1 MDFSIK
7 VDICRKRMGLS
18 ILYLKGSQVDFL
30 FGLRFYYSYGGYG
43 QVETVSLPNHTCF
56 PGQA

>member
-7 VDICRKRMGLS
+7 FDICRIGMGLS

-43 QVETVSLPNHTCF
+43 CVEMVSSPNHTFF